1 MNQIDKGTIVR
12 TVVLFYA
19 LINQGLVMAGWS
31 ALPFTEGDVEM
42 VVSGILTFVAAIVAW
57 WKDNPVTKKARNRE
71 QILKER
77 GLK

>member
-19 LINQGLVMAGWS
+19 LVNQILVMAGWS
-31 ALPFTEGDVEM
+31 ALPFAEGQVEL
-42 VVSGILTFVAAIVAW
+42 VVSGVLTFIASVAAW
-57 WKDNPVTKKARNRE
+57 WKDNPVTKQARYRE
-71 QILKER
+71 QVLKER